1 MSLRR
6 MVYLILGFAFVAGCH
21 SSPLSH
27 GDASAG
33 TGGASAGS
41 GGATAGSGGANA
53 GSGGAGAGSGG
64 ASASAGSGGTGPA
77 PSVQEIHWYGAR
89 DVDLLFMV
97 DNSASMTPL
106 QNKLRANFPA
116 FMNVLKALPL
126 PNVHIAVVSSD
137 LGAGST
143 GAPGCTN
150 TGGDQGKFQF
160 APKDPTVCANAQL
173 NPNQTF
179 LSNIGG
185 VANYTGDISDAFS
198 CIAALG
204 QGGCGLEHQFGSV
217 LRALGADGQGAPV
230 ENTGFL
236 RANALLAIVLVTNED
251 DCSAPV
257 GSTVFTETSKYVSDP
272 LGPLTSYRCNYVGH
286 QCDGHKLPRDAAGG
300 PYQTCV
306 SAEDDVLLNV
316 ADVVT
321 ALKGL
326 KPDPNQVFVSAIT
339 GPPTPYSVT
348 DDNIPNNDDPV
359 RFWPKVGHSCSQPDG
374 TYADPSV
381 RISQALQAFGT
392 NGVFNSIC
400 ADSFT
405 PALQNIAGQIGK
417 RVASYQCLATAGTS
431 TDCTFVDHAF
441 DVAGTRSDTAVPAC
455 AKNGG
460 ATPCWAL
467 VADARCGATPL
478 VDVHRA
484 AGVALPSSTTVT
496 CQR

>member
-1 MSLRR
+1 
-6 MVYLILGFAFVAGCH
+6 
-21 SSPLSH
+21 
-27 GDASAG
+27 
-33 TGGASAGS
+33 GA
-41 GGATAGSGGANA
+41 GANA
-53 GSGGAGAGSGG
+53 GSGGAGAN
-64 ASASAGSGGTGPA
+64 AGSGGTAGGSAGAAVAGAGGSSPA
-77 PSVQEIHWYGAR
+77 PLAQEIHWYGTR

-116 FMNVLKALPL
+116 FMNVLKGLPL

-137 LGAGST
+137 LGAGIT

-173 NPNQTF
+173 NPGQTF

-185 VANYTGDISDAFS
+185 ATNYTGDISDAFS

-204 QGGCGLEHQFGSV
+204 QGGCGLEHQLASV
-217 LRALGADGQGAPV
+217 LRALGADGSPAPA

-236 RANALLAIVLVTNED
+236 RANALLAVVLITNED
-251 DCSAPV
+251 DCSAPRD
-257 GSTVFTETSKYVSDP
+257 SMVFTDTSKYVSDP

-286 QCDGHKLPRDAAGG
+286 LCDGHKLPRDAAGG

-306 SAEDDVLLNV
+306 SAEDGVLLNV
-316 ADVVT
+316 ADVVA
-321 ALKGL
+321 ALKTL
-326 KPDPNQVFVSAIT
+326 KSDPNQVLVSALT
-339 GPPTPYSVT
+339 GPPTPYVVN
-348 DDNIPNNDDPV
+348 DDNTPTNDDPTRSWPLV
-359 RFWPKVGHSCSQPDG
+359 RHSCTQADG

-381 RISQALQAFGT
+381 RISQLLEAFGA
-392 NGVFNSIC
+392 NGVFNTIC

-431 TDCTFVDHAF
+431 TDCTFVDHVL
-441 DVAGTRSDTAVPAC
+441 DVTGARVDTPVPAC
-455 AKNGG
+455 ATNGG
-460 ATPCWAL
+460 AAPCWAL
-467 VADARCGATPL
+467 VSDARCGTTHL

-484 AGVALPSSTTVT
+484 TGAALPNSTTVT
-496 CQR
+496 CRP